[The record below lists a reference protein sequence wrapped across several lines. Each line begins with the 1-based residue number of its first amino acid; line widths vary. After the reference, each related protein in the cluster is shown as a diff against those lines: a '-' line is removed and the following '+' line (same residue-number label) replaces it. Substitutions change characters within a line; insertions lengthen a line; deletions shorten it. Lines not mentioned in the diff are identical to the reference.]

1 MKRYSKQIFVAVMW
15 ACIAGLFFS
24 DRADGHWFAAMSLVG
39 AGITY
44 AVFGGPNLKFLQIP
58 IILATISVSS
68 IWLYFTGRLDVH
80 WLATTHLMILTL
92 AVVLVWGKKMP
103 ALNSPLLLTALF
115 LALAWLSYQESLNLY
130 IQTVLMFMGIN
141 IIMSTSLNLVNG
153 YMGEF
158 NCGHAGPMAVGAYV
172 SSLLSVWWFAKDRV
186 FGDALLSPEYT
197 LYLFPVCLLA
207 GMLAAAV
214 VGFCIALPSFKT
226 RGDYLAIITI
236 AINYIIKSTI
246 ENINVIGGARG
257 FMGMGKVTSAMDLAP
272 QVFGIDTT
280 WNLPWM
286 VMWVFLGTV
295 FTVWLIR
302 RFVSSTYGKGIIAIC
317 QDEIAAEIMS
327 VNTNRMKIVAFML
340 SSALA
345 GLAGGLLAHVIGY
358 VNPGSFT
365 VLKSTEALLM
375 VYLAG
380 MGSLSGAVIAAVL
393 YTLLLEALRFVIPLI
408 DSGLHWIQIIPDN
421 YEVSQVWKWVIIPLL
436 LVLIMHKRPE
446 GLMGNRELP
455 DLFPRLKK
463 YYQFK

>member
-1 MKRYSKQIFVAVMW
+1 MKRYSKQIFLAILW
-15 ACIAGLFFS
+15 ACIAGLYFS
-24 DRADGHWFAAMSLVG
+24 DRADGHWFAALSLVG
-39 AGITY
+39 AGISWAVY
-44 AVFGGPNLKFLQIP
+44 AGSNFKSYRLPV
-58 IILATISVSS
+58 ILATISIGS
-68 IWLYFTGRLDVH
+68 IWLYFTGRLDIH
-80 WLATTHLMILTL
+80 WLAVIHLLGMSLVAVLILGEKT
-92 AVVLVWGKKMP
+92 KKF
-103 ALNSPLLLTALF
+103 NSPLLLTALF
-115 LALAWLSYQESLNLY
+115 LSLAWLSYQESINLY

-172 SSLLSVWWFAKDRV
+172 SSLLSVWWFTKDRV
-186 FGDALLSPEYT
+186 FGDALFSPEYA

-207 GMLAAAV
+207 GMLAAGV

-246 ENINVIGGARG
+246 ENFNVIGGARG
-257 FMGMGKVTSAMDLAP
+257 FMGMGKVTRAMDLAP
-272 QVFGIDTT
+272 QVLGLDTT

-295 FTVWLIR
+295 FTVWLLR

-375 VYLAG
+375 VYLGG

-393 YTLLLEALRFVIPLI
+393 YTLLLEALRFIIPVIN
-408 DSGLHWIQIIPDN
+408 SGLHWMQIIPAS

-436 LVLIMHKRPE
+436 LVLIMQKRPE
-446 GLMGNRELP
+446 GIMGNRELP
-455 DLFPRLKK
+455 DLFPGLKK

>member
-1 MKRYSKQIFVAVMW
+1 MKRYSKKIFVAILW

-39 AGITY
+39 AAISL
-44 AVFGGPNLKFLQIP
+44 AVFAGPDRKSLRLP
-58 IILATISVSS
+58 LILAAISISS
-68 IWLYFTGRLDVH
+68 FWLYFTGRMDVH
-80 WLATTHLMILTL
+80 WLATIHLLGMSLV
-92 AVVLVWGKKMP
+92 AVLIGGQKTNK
-103 ALNSPLLLTALF
+103 LNGPLLLTALF
-115 LALAWLSYQESLNLY
+115 LGLAWLSYQESINLY

-172 SSLLSVWWFAKDRV
+172 SSLLSVWWFTKSTV
-186 FGDALLSPEYT
+186 FGDALFSPEYA
-197 LYLFPVCLLA
+197 LYLFPACLLA

-214 VGFCIALPSFKT
+214 VGFCIAVPSFKT

-272 QVFGIDTT
+272 QAFGLDTT
-280 WNLPWM
+280 WDLPWM

-295 FTVWLIR
+295 FSVWLLR
-302 RFVSSTYGKGIIAIC
+302 RFISSTYGKGIIAIC

-345 GLAGGLLAHVIGY
+345 GLAGGLMAHVIGY

-393 YTLLLEALRFVIPLI
+393 YTLLLEALRFVIPVI
-408 DSGLHWIQIIPDN
+408 DSGLHWIQIIPDG

-436 LVLIMHKRPE
+436 LVLIMHKKPE

-455 DLFPRLKK
+455 DFYPGLKK